1 MASSL
6 FQNQNSLKQ
15 VNSQVLNRAKSMM
28 NNMGEVKNIMS
39 MLQGKGMNAEQM
51 VRNICKQQGID
62 VDELMKL
69 LKQEFANSHK
79 LKLMKGDSL

>member
-6 FQNQNSLKQ
+6 FQNQNPLNQ
-15 VNSQVLNRAKSMM
+15 INSQILNKAKSMM
-28 NNMGEVKNIMS
+28 NNMSEVKNVMS

-62 VDELMKL
+62 VDEFMKM
-69 LKQEFANSHK
+69 LK
-79 LKLMKGDSL
+79 

>member
-6 FQNQNSLKQ
+6 FQNQNPLNQ
-15 VNSQVLNRAKSMM
+15 INSQVLNKAKSMM
-28 NNMGEVKNIMS
+28 NNMGEVKNVMS

-62 VDELMKL
+62 VDEFMKL
-69 LKQEFANSHK
+69 LK
-79 LKLMKGDSL
+79 

>member
-6 FQNQNSLKQ
+6 FQNQNPLQQ

-28 NNMGEVKNIMS
+28 NNIGEVKNIMS

-62 VDELMKL
+62 VNELMKL
-69 LKQEFANSHK
+69 LK
-79 LKLMKGDSL
+79 

>member
-6 FQNQNSLKQ
+6 FQNQNPLNQ
-15 VNSQVLNRAKSMM
+15 INSQILNKAKNMM
-28 NNMGEVKNIMS
+28 NNMGEVKNVMS

-62 VDELMKL
+62 VDEFMKM
-69 LKQEFANSHK
+69 LK
-79 LKLMKGDSL
+79 

>member
-6 FQNQNSLKQ
+6 FQNQNPLNQ
-15 VNSQVLNRAKSMM
+15 INSQVLNRAKSMM

-62 VDELMKL
+62 VNELMKL
-69 LKQEFANSHK
+69 LK
-79 LKLMKGDSL
+79 

>member
-6 FQNQNSLKQ
+6 FQNQNPLNQ
-15 VNSQVLNRAKSMM
+15 INSQVLNKAKSMM

-69 LKQEFANSHK
+69 LK
-79 LKLMKGDSL
+79 

>member
-6 FQNQNSLKQ
+6 FQNQNPLKQ

-62 VDELMKL
+62 VNELMKL
-69 LKQEFANSHK
+69 LK
-79 LKLMKGDSL
+79 

>member
-6 FQNQNSLKQ
+6 FQNQNPLNQ
-15 VNSQVLNRAKSMM
+15 INSQVLNKAKSMM
-28 NNMGEVKNIMS
+28 NNMDEVKNVMS

-62 VDELMKL
+62 VDEFMKL
-69 LKQEFANSHK
+69 LK
-79 LKLMKGDSL
+79 